1 MKIGKNV
8 PVDPVQKAADRVLT
22 PPGGPKVRGY
32 AAADAAAA
40 TGDRASIFGIP
51 EQELTPKVRQA
62 IMMLMAEVD
71 RQRREIEQA
80 RKRLEEL
87 ERDVNIDPLVPVFN
101 RRAFVREMGRL
112 MSFAAR
118 YQIGA
123 SLIYFDL
130 NHFKEINDLHGH
142 GAGDAALVHVGHLL
156 TSNVRESDVVGRLGG
171 DEFAILLASA
181 SEEVAQRK
189 AESLAHLLATTPL
202 NYDGKQIQ
210 LMAAFGVY
218 TFKPGE
224 DAATA
229 LAEAD
234 RAMFKH
240 KKLKKEE
247 KKQSK
252 FKG

>member
-1 MKIGKNV
+1 MKIGKNM

-22 PPGGPKVRGY
+22 PPSGKAPRGY
-32 AAADAAAA
+32 AAAEAAA
-40 TGDRASIFGIP
+40 TTGDQASIFGIP

-142 GAGDAALVHVGHLL
+142 GAGDAALMHVGHLL
-156 TSNVRESDVVGRLGG
+156 TSNVRESDIVGRLGG

-181 SEEVAQRK
+181 NEEVAQRK

-202 NYDGKQIQ
+202 NYDGQQIA
-210 LMAAFGVY
+210 LTAAFGVY

-229 LAEAD
+229 LAQAD
-234 RAMFKH
+234 RAMFQH
-240 KKLKKEE
+240 KKQKKEE
-247 KKQSK
+247 KKRS
-252 FKG
+252 